1 MGRTVDLDDI
11 LDAAAVA
18 QLIGVTDARSVSTY
32 RARDAEFPAP
42 ILVSSGGRCQYWL
55 RQDVEAWQ
63 AKRQQRGRSS

>member
-11 LDAAAVA
+11 LDATAVA
-18 QLIGVTDARSVSTY
+18 QLIGVADARSVSTY
-32 RARDAEFPAP
+32 RARDAEFPEP

-63 AKRQQRGRSS
+63 TKRQERGRSS